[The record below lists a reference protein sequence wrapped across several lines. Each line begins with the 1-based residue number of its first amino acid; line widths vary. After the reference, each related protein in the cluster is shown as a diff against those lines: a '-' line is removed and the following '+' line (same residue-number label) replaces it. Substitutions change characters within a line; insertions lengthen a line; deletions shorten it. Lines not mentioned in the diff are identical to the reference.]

1 MKTIA
6 ALFALFV
13 PLAALAQTPILPPAD
28 AVKTAS
34 GLVTQQLVAGT
45 GTVHPSENS
54 VLRLRYT
61 LSTSEGKL
69 IQKIEAP
76 REVMLP
82 VLKMIPGWREAAEMM
97 VEGETRRAWVT
108 EALGA
113 KGKVPAGGSLVID
126 TELLEI
132 IPGPKTPEDVA
143 APPADAIVKKNGL
156 AYKVLR
162 PGTGT
167 KHPSYRGNVSV
178 HYSGWTTDG
187 KLFDSSV
194 ARGEAVDFPMTG
206 VIPGWQQVLQEMV
219 EGERVRVWI
228 PERLAYSG
236 AKGKPKGTLVFDIE
250 LLSAN

>member
-1 MKTIA
+1 MKTIFAVLTLLVSLSA
-6 ALFALFV
+6 AAD
-13 PLAALAQTPILPPAD
+13 TPILPPAD
-28 AVKTAS
+28 AVKTES
-34 GLVTQQLVAGT
+34 GLITQQLVAGT
-45 GTVHPSENS
+45 GTVHPTDDS
-54 VLRLRYT
+54 VLRLRFT

-69 IQKIEAP
+69 MQKVEAP

-82 VLKMIPGWREAAEMM
+82 MTKMIPGWREAAMLM

-167 KHPSYRGNVSV
+167 KHPSFRGNVSV

-194 ARGEAVDFPMTG
+194 AGGEAADFPMTG

>member
-1 MKTIA
+1 MKTI
-6 ALFALFV
+6 
-13 PLAALAQTPILPPAD
+13 LAALSLAVSLTAAAQTPIVPPAE
-28 AVKTAS
+28 AQKTAS
-34 GLVTQQLVAGT
+34 GLITQQLTAGT
-45 GTVHPSENS
+45 GTVHPTDDS

-69 IQKIEAP
+69 LQKIEAP

-82 VLKMIPGWREAAEMM
+82 MTKMIPGWREAAAMM

-113 KGKVPAGGSLVID
+113 KGQVPAGGSLVID
-126 TELLEI
+126 TNLLEI

-156 AYKVLR
+156 AYKILR
-162 PGTGT
+162 EGTGR
-167 KHPSYRGNVSV
+167 KHPSYRGNVTV

-194 ARGEAVDFPMTG
+194 ARGESANFPMTG
-206 VIPGWQQVLQEMV
+206 VIPGWQQVLAEMV
-219 EGERVRVWI
+219 EGERVRVWV

-250 LLSAN
+250 LLSAD

>member
-1 MKTIA
+1 MKTTFA
-6 ALFALFV
+6 VLALVLS
-13 PLAALAQTPILPPAD
+13 LAAFGQTPILPPAD
-28 AVKTAS
+28 AEKTAS
-34 GLVTQQLVAGT
+34 GLITQRLAAGT
-45 GTVHPSENS
+45 GTTHPADDS

-69 IQKIEAP
+69 IQKIESP
-76 REVMLP
+76 KEVMLP
-82 VLKMIPGWREAAEMM
+82 VMKMIPGWREAAMMM

-108 EALGA
+108 ESLGA

-126 TELLEI
+126 TDLLEI

-156 AYKVLR
+156 AWKVLR

-167 KHPSYRGNVSV
+167 KHPSPRGNVSV

-194 ARGEAVDFPMTG
+194 ARGEAVDFPLTG
-206 VIPGWQQVLQEMV
+206 VIPGWQQVLQAMV

-228 PERLAYSG
+228 PERLAYDG

-250 LLSAN
+250 LLTAN

>member
-1 MKTIA
+1 MKTII
-6 ALFALFV
+6 ALLALLV
-13 PLAALAQTPILPPAD
+13 PLSAAAQTPILPPAD

-34 GLVTQQLVAGT
+34 GLVTQQLAPGT
-45 GTVHPSENS
+45 GTVHPTEDS

-82 VLKMIPGWREAAEMM
+82 VLKMIPGWREAALMM

-156 AYKVLR
+156 AYKVLK

-167 KHPSYRGNVSV
+167 KHPSYKGNVSV

-187 KLFDSSV
+187 KLFDSSI
-194 ARGEAVDFPMTG
+194 ARGEAADFPMTG

-219 EGERVRVWI
+219 EGERVRVWV
-228 PERLAYSG
+228 PQRLAYDG